1 MAKSQQSFNKKELET
16 KRRKK
21 KEAKQERREQRKKE
35 KAENG
40 PKSFED
46 MLSYV
51 DENGFLTSVPP
62 DPSKKKTIKA
72 EDIILGAPPKVEV
85 DAVRTGKVKFF
96 NREKGYGF
104 IIDAESG
111 DSIFVHMNNTEEP
124 IAENNKVSFEIENG
138 PKGPSAVMV
147 KLIKS

>member
-1 MAKSQQSFNKKELET
+1 
-16 KRRKK
+16 KR

-40 PKSFED
+40 PKSFEE

-62 DPSKKKTIKA
+62 DPSRKKSIKA
-72 EDIILGAPPKVEV
+72 EDIVLGAPPRALVET
-85 DAVRTGKVKFF
+85 VRTGKVKFF
-96 NREKGYGF
+96 NGEKGYGF

-124 IAENNKVSFEIENG
+124 IAENNRVTFEIENG
-138 PKGPSAVMV
+138 PKGPSAVRV
-147 KLIKS
+147 RVIKS